1 MSGSAQQTLGQLRAQ
16 FDANLPAGPHGYFAG
31 GACDERVLAANE
43 AAWSDWQTHPQVMVD
58 VSDRDHSTTVLGKLK
73 PHPLIAAPTAYH
85 RLAHAGGEP
94 ETAIGCGLAD
104 ATFTH
109 STLATTRPGEVSAAA
124 PETSRWFQ
132 IYMFR
137 DRAITFDLID
147 EAVETGFEALVLTV
161 DLPVLGRRERDI
173 LSSFEV
179 GDAMTIP
186 GVAASGAA
194 GTVSM
199 QDTADLIDPSLT
211 WSDVANLASRCA
223 LPLLVKGILRPDDA
237 IEAIAS
243 GAAGVVVS
251 NHGGRQLD
259 SVPATA
265 HVLADIAGAVGAKS
279 TVIVDGG
286 IRRGTDVLTAMT
298 LGADAVMLGR
308 PILWG
313 LAANGAAGVAS
324 AFGIVR
330 DEFDRALA
338 LSGCPRADSLKGRS
352 DIVRPVSR

>member
-1 MSGSAQQTLGQLRAQ
+1 MAGPPRQTLSQLRAR
-16 FDANLPAGPHGYFAG
+16 FDANLPPGPHGYFTG
-31 GACDERVLAANE
+31 GACDERVLAANQ
-43 AAWSDWQTHPQVMVD
+43 AAWNDWRIHPRVMVD
-58 VSDRDHSTTVLGKLK
+58 VSERDHSSTVLGKRM

-85 RLAHAGGEP
+85 RLAHPGGEP
-94 ETAIGCGLAD
+94 ETAVGCGMAS

-109 STLATTRPGEVSAAA
+109 STLATTRPGEVSSAA
-124 PETSRWFQ
+124 PQTARWFQ
-132 IYMFR
+132 IYMFK
-137 DRAITFDLID
+137 DRSITFDLID
-147 EAVETGFEALVLTV
+147 EATGTGFEALVLTV
-161 DLPVLGRRERDI
+161 DLPVLGLRERDI

-179 GDAMTIP
+179 GDAVSIP

-211 WSDVANLASRCA
+211 WKDVEHLAGRSN
-223 LPLLVKGILRPDDA
+223 LPLLVKGVLRPDDA
-237 IEAIAS
+237 ATAVAC

-265 HVLADIAGAVGAKS
+265 HVLTDIAEAVGSDA

-286 IRRGTDVLTAMT
+286 IRRGTDVLTAMA
-298 LGADAVMLGR
+298 LGADAVMIGR
-308 PILWG
+308 PVLWG

-324 AFGIVR
+324 VFETIR

-338 LSGCPRADSLKGRS
+338 LSGCPRASSLKGMS
-352 DIVRPVSR
+352 GLVRPARS

>member
-1 MSGSAQQTLGQLRAQ
+1 MVGSEQQTLGQLRAQ
-16 FDANLPAGPHGYFAG
+16 FDINLPAGPHGYFAG
-31 GACDERVLAANE
+31 GAGDERVLRSNE
-43 AAWSDWQTHPQVMVD
+43 TAWHDWHTHPHVMVD
-58 VSDRDHSTTVLGKLK
+58 VSDRDHSTTVLGKRM

-85 RLAHAGGEP
+85 RLAHSGAEP
-94 ETAIGCGLAD
+94 ETAVGCGMAD

-109 STLATTRPGEVSAAA
+109 STLASTRPSEVSTSA
-124 PETSRWFQ
+124 PETSKWFQ

-179 GDAMTIP
+179 GDAITIP

-194 GTVSM
+194 GRVSM

-211 WSDVANLASRCA
+211 WADVRDLAGRCE
-223 LPLLVKGILRPDDA
+223 LPLLVKGVLRPDDA
-237 IEAIAS
+237 VESIAN

-259 SVPATA
+259 SVPPTA
-265 HVLADIAGAVGAKS
+265 HVLDDIAEAVGSTS

-286 IRRGTDVLTAMT
+286 IRRGTDVLTAMA

-324 AFGIVR
+324 VFEIVR

-338 LSGCPRADSLKGRS
+338 LSGCPRADLLKGCP
-352 DIVRPVSR
+352 DIVRPASR